1 MRKGFITASILAGGL
16 LFSTVACNNSTPAKK
31 HTYTIEITNKAE
43 LQAEWLSDDPGRSVN
58 LTITKDGEEQN
69 ATKEINAGNL
79 TFSVDN
85 PDVVRISGRTVSP
98 KAAGTA
104 VVTAK
109 YGNKTDSFT
118 ATITQADTHG
128 KSKEDPLSVAEA
140 VAKCVET
147 GTTETTIDYFTR
159 GVVINV
165 GSPYSEQYGNI
176 TFDIADSEDDTDS
189 FVRCYRVVKAEG
201 SEFDIT
207 KIGVGS
213 EILMQG
219 HLVNYNGNTPEY
231 PQGSK
236 ILEATEAPEAK
247 VITATVAEALTAAKA
262 LAENTT
268 SKDKYEIT
276 GYITA
281 VDPTGAKGF
290 YMSDV
295 KGAVEPSKDQFLV
308 YYGNNGTIPADAT
321 VNAKVKI
328 LDFIKHYKSTSSS
341 NYAYETAGANGPE
354 QYTLLEPGDTPEPPE
369 EGDFMAIVDNPVV
382 GTKYK
387 LGMKLSG
394 RGDASD
400 RFLTGVKDGN
410 FGATSISYD
419 DGVEAE
425 LVAAATEGKY
435 NVKLTYSDSSVKY
448 MNGVASTKYT
458 NISFDDEAKTEYE
471 YNADAKTLFF
481 ECTGHDPA
489 DKDGTYFFGT
499 YGATNVT
506 VNASFTSYI
515 TGDKAKD
522 IDVSQFPIHFC
533 TKGEAPAPAELTG
546 ISISPESKTVNVY
559 EGAGSATFTVSPEP
573 AEAELGEVVWSFVD
587 TGHSLT
593 IENGVVSVPQDA
605 VEEGGQL
612 TVRIMATCG
621 DFNNV
626 ASVVVIREQGGE
638 DTGLALSEAGADF
651 TGCTSSDKA
660 MPAGCTWTYLT
671 NNPQYPDPAFNNG
684 GFKFSYINQGLL
696 SAELLK
702 SDEITVTIKVGALN
716 GKSSTTQPTDPTFT
730 VYGLGADESVLDTET
745 TGVVSATGD
754 VVIKL
759 EASSMKYVKIMFT
772 GFGWNGTKQSNV
784 RVDTI
789 TLA

>member
-31 HTYTIEITNKAE
+31 HTYTIEITNKEE
-43 LQAEWLSDDPGRSVN
+43 LQAEWLSDDLGRSVD
-58 LTITKDGEEQN
+58 LTITKDGVEQN
-69 ATKEINAGNL
+69 ATREINAGNL

-109 YGNKTDSFT
+109 YGDKTDSFT

-128 KSKEDPLSVAEA
+128 KSEDDPFTVAEA

-147 GTTETTIDYFTR
+147 GTTETSIDYFTK
-159 GVVINV
+159 GVVVSI
-165 GSPYSEQYGNI
+165 GDPYSEQHKNI
-176 TFDIADSEDDTDS
+176 TFNIADSETGTKQ
-189 FVRCYRVVKAEG
+189 VKCYRVIADDK
-201 SEFDIT
+201 SEDVDLT

-213 EILMQG
+213 EVLLGG

-231 PQGSK
+231 VAGTK
-236 ILEATEAPEAK
+236 VYEMTEGYQPK
-247 VITATVAEALTAAKA
+247 TIVATVAEALAAAKA
-262 LAENTT
+262 LAENST

-281 VDPTGAKGF
+281 VDASGAKGF

-308 YYGNNGTIPADAT
+308 YYGTGTIPADAT

-328 LDFIKHYKSTSSS
+328 LDFIKYYKSTSSS
-341 NYAYETAGANGPE
+341 NYAYETAGAKGPE
-354 QYTLLEPGDTPEPPE
+354 AYTLLEPGDTPEPPA
-369 EGDFMAIVDNPVV
+369 EGDFMAIVESPVV

-387 LGMKLSG
+387 LGMKFSG

-400 RFLTGVKDGN
+400 RFLTGEKDGN
-410 FGATSISYD
+410 FGATSISYA

-435 NVKLTYSDSSVKY
+435 NVKLTYSNGSVKY
-448 MNGVASTKYT
+448 MNGVASSKYT
-458 NISFDDEAKTEYE
+458 NVSFDDEAKTEYE

-506 VNASFTSYI
+506 VNASFISYI

-533 TKGEAPAPAELTG
+533 TKGEAPAPKELTG

-593 IENGVVSVPQDA
+593 LENGVVSVPQDA

-621 DFNNV
+621 EFNNV

-651 TGCTSSDKA
+651 TGCTSADKA
-660 MPAGCTWTYLT
+660 MPAGCTWTYIT
-671 NNPQYPDPAFNNG
+671 NNPQYPDPSFNNG
-684 GFKFSYINQGLL
+684 GFKFSFINQGLL

-716 GKSSTTQPTDPTFT
+716 GKSSTTKPTDPTFT

-745 TGVVSATGD
+745 SGVVSATGD
-754 VVIKL
+754 VVLKL